1 LNSFS
6 ILPRNESFHNID
18 EFGFFASR
26 PATPSKSRSRSSSAG
41 GGRLSGDIPIKAL
54 SSIDTKEN
62 LEGSEQADS
71 RSDAGKREGDVEE
84 R

>member
-1 LNSFS
+1 M
-6 ILPRNESFHNID
+6 
-18 EFGFFASR
+18 
-26 PATPSKSRSRSSSAG
+26 
-41 GGRLSGDIPIKAL
+41 PIKAL

-71 RSDAGKREGDVEE
+71 RSDAGEREGDVEE